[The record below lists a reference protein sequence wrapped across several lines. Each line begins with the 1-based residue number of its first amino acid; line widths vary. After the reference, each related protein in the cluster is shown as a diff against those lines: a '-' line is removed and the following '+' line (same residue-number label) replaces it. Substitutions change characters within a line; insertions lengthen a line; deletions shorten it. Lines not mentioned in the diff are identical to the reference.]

1 MDAREEAL
9 GLLSKLWVKLQGLP
23 NATPVELAA
32 FFILLTF
39 ICKFPLSIITHF
51 WLLLKSELL
60 MMLGFLFFF
69 NLPSHSVGPAH
80 DCADLRELLL
90 LLLSQGEDE
99 GGEHLS

>member
-39 ICKFPLSIITHF
+39 ICKFPFSIITHS

-60 MMLGFLFFF
+60 MMLGFFLVFLFA
-69 NLPSHSVGPAH
+69 LPQCWSCS
-80 DCADLRELLL
+80 
-90 LLLSQGEDE
+90 
-99 GGEHLS
+99 

>member
-51 WLLLKSELL
+51 WLLEEWAAHDA
-60 MMLGFLFFF
+60 GF
-69 NLPSHSVGPAH
+69 LPSHSVGPAH